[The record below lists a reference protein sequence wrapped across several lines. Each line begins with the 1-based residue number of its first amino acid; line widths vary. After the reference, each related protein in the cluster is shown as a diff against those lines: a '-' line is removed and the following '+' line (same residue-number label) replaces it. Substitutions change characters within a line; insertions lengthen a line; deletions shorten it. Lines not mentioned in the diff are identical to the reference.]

1 MTTPTPPTTPPTQ
14 APPPAPTTPAVPVIR
29 ASRSGNV
36 LNLVLILAALIA
48 IGGIAFAVGRT
59 TAPQTTAAAGAGAGA
74 GNGNFGP
81 RGSGGPRASGAP
93 GGFGGGFGG
102 RAAGVRGT
110 VTAVSPTSITIQV
123 ANAGTITI
131 GTDGSTTYHSQVAAS
146 PSDVATGKE
155 IIVQLNGRN
164 PNGGTAG
171 ASPGP
176 SSFGAGTATDITV
189 VTP

>member
-1 MTTPTPPTTPPTQ
+1 MTSPTAPITPPTSTTPT
-14 APPPAPTTPAVPVIR
+14 VPVVR
-29 ASRSGNV
+29 AGRSGNV

-59 TAPQTTAAAGAGAGA
+59 TAPRTTAATGTGTGA
-74 GNGNFGP
+74 GNVGGP
-81 RGSGGPRASGAP
+81 RGSGGPRASGGP

-102 RAAGVRGT
+102 RAAGIRGT
-110 VTAVSPTSITIQV
+110 VTALSPTSITIQL

-131 GTDGSTTYHSQVAAS
+131 GIDGSTTYHREVAGAA
-146 PSDVATGKE
+146 SDVAAGRE
-155 IIVQLNGRN
+155 VIVQLNGRN

>member
-1 MTTPTPPTTPPTQ
+1 MTTPT
-14 APPPAPTTPAVPVIR
+14 APTTPTTPTTPTVPVVR
-29 ASRSGNV
+29 AGRSGSV

-59 TAPQTTAAAGAGAGA
+59 TAPRTTAATGAGTGA
-74 GNGNFGP
+74 GKGNFGGP

-131 GTDGSTTYHSQVAAS
+131 GIDGSTTYHREVAGGATDVAA
-146 PSDVATGKE
+146 GKE
-155 IIVQLNGRN
+155 VIVQLNGRN

-176 SSFGAGTATDITV
+176 SSLGAGTATDITV

>member
-1 MTTPTPPTTPPTQ
+1 MTTPTPPITPPSSPT
-14 APPPAPTTPAVPVIR
+14 PATPTTPTVPVVR
-29 ASRSGNV
+29 AGRSGNV

-59 TAPQTTAAAGAGAGA
+59 TAPRTTAATGAGA
-74 GNGNFGP
+74 GNGTFGGP
-81 RGSGGPRASGAP
+81 RGSGGPRASGGP

-102 RAAGVRGT
+102 RAAGLRGT

-131 GTDGSTTYHSQVAAS
+131 GIDGSTTYHREVAGG
-146 PSDVATGKE
+146 ATDPTPGKE
-155 IIVQLNGRN
+155 VIVQLNGRN

-176 SSFGAGTATDITV
+176 SGFGAGTATDITV